1 MIKHIYAIAR
11 KEFIHLIRDP
21 RSLIISIFLPVILL
35 FIYGYSVSFDV
46 KNLQM
51 AVLDNSK
58 TVQSRQLLEK
68 FVHTGYFTIT
78 EDLRSELQFQDT
90 LDSGK
95 ANVVINIPSNFT
107 EKLLSNKQ
115 ASIQVLLD
123 GSDPVAASSAL
134 SYINGIAQ
142 QYIGGLIVQR
152 SVLAHM
158 KSSSPINLIAR
169 IWYNENLR
177 GLNFYIPGL
186 ISSILMM
193 LAATLTSL
201 TIVSEKEMGTMEALI
216 ASPIRKNE
224 LMIGKILPYVIIAFW
239 DVVFVTAIGR
249 FWFLVPIKGSVI
261 LMLLCSCIFLTGALA
276 IGLLFSTISKTSQ
289 EAMQLALLT
298 TMMPSML
305 LSGMTFP
312 IENMPRIIQ
321 FVTYLVPAR
330 YFLRIMRGIFLK
342 GVGVSYLW
350 GDIIPMTVY
359 SLLMMW
365 LCIRAFKKRVE

>member
-1 MIKHIYAIAR
+1 MK

-46 KNLQM
+46 RNIPL

-58 TVQSRQLLEK
+58 TAQSRQLIDK
-68 FVHTGYFTIT
+68 FVHTGYFTIV
-78 EDLRSELQFQDT
+78 EELRSGTQFRDA
-90 LDSGK
+90 LDSGRAK
-95 ANVVINIPSNFT
+95 VIINIPSDFAKNIQR
-107 EKLLSNKQ
+107 NKK
-115 ASIQVLLD
+115 AVIQVLLD
-123 GSDPVAASSAL
+123 GSDPIAASSAL

-142 QYIGGLIVQR
+142 QYFSGLLV
-152 SVLAHM
+152 VKGAN
-158 KSSSPINLIAR
+158 PINLVSR

-177 GLNFYIPGL
+177 SLNFYIPGL

-201 TIVSEKEMGTMEALI
+201 TIVSEKEQGTMEALI

-239 DVVFVTAIGR
+239 DVILVTAIGR
-249 FWFLVPIKGSVI
+249 YWFLVPIKGSVS

-276 IGLLFSTISKTSQ
+276 IGLLFSTIARTSQ

-298 TMMPSML
+298 TMLPSIL
-305 LSGMTFP
+305 LSGMVFP

-321 FVTYLVPAR
+321 LVTYLVPAR
-330 YFLRIMRGIFLK
+330 YFLKIMRGIFLK
-342 GVGVSYLW
+342 GVGISYLW
-350 GDIIPMTVY
+350 GDIIPLTIF
-359 SLLMMW
+359 SIILMW
-365 LCIRAFKKRVE
+365 LCIRAFRKRID

>member
-1 MIKHIYAIAR
+1 MIKHIYAIMR
-11 KEFIHLIRDP
+11 KEFLHLIRDP
-21 RSLIISIFLPVILL
+21 RSLVISIFLPVILL

-58 TVQSRQLLEK
+58 TAQSRQLIEK
-68 FVHTGYFTIT
+68 FVQTGYFTIT
-78 EDLRSELQFQDT
+78 ADLRSELKFQDV
-90 LDSGK
+90 LDSGRAK
-95 ANVVINIPSNFT
+95 VVINIPSDFT
-107 EKLLSNKQ
+107 KDLLSNKK
-115 ASIQVLLD
+115 AVIQVLLD

-142 QYIGGLIVQR
+142 QYIGGLIVKR
-152 SVLAHM
+152 SMLNRM
-158 KSSSPINLIAR
+158 KSSSPINLVAR
-169 IWYNENLR
+169 VWYNENLR
-177 GLNFYIPGL
+177 SLNFYIPGL

-249 FWFLVPIKGSVI
+249 FWFMVPLKGSLI
-261 LMLLCSCIFLTGALA
+261 LMLFCSCIFLTGALA
-276 IGLLFSTISKTSQ
+276 IGLLFSTIAKTSQ

-312 IENMPRIIQ
+312 IENMPRVIQ

-350 GDIIPMTVY
+350 GDIIPLTIY
-359 SLLMMW
+359 SLIMMW